1 LNQDR
6 PRCIHPGCTNLARRR
21 QLCDTHRTPLA
32 EAAVRH
38 GYVTAAPDEQ
48 LASDRKLLQSAAEL
62 TTLRLKYKTA
72 LKDIERL
79 ERERD
84 TALDLGII
92 EPCIIRPRQSS
103 GTNEATVFVAA
114 SDWHVEEEVDPRRIN
129 GLNKFN
135 LEIAQER
142 VTTFWQKVVE
152 LTKLLQQDVKIEDV
166 VIALLGD
173 FISGDIHEEVEEVC
187 LLPPTEAVMF
197 ALNLITG
204 GLEFL
209 LTHLPKIK
217 KFRLQCHSGNHGR
230 TTKTTRFATENGHSL
245 EYLLYRHLAT
255 HFKNNPRVEVE
266 IAEGYH
272 SYVEVYGR
280 TYRFHHGHAL
290 NYGGGVGGLT
300 IPTNKAIDGWNKGRP
315 ADLDIFGHFHQQ
327 FDGNRFLANGSL
339 IGYNSYA
346 LSIKAPYDV
355 PKQTMWLCDKKHGRT
370 FTMPIFFKR

>member
-6 PRCIHPGCTNLARRR
+6 PRCVHPGCENLARRR
-21 QLCDTHRTPLA
+21 QLCDSHRTPLA

-38 GYVTAAPDEQ
+38 GYITAAPDEQ
-48 LASDRKLLQSAAEL
+48 LASDRKQLQTAAEL

-72 LKDIERL
+72 LNNIERL

-84 TALDLGII
+84 AGLELGAI
-92 EPCIIRPRQSS
+92 EPCIIRPHHGA
-103 GTNEATVFVAA
+103 GTNEATIFVAA

-135 LEIAQER
+135 LEIAEER
-142 VTTFWQKVVE
+142 VQTFWQKVVR
-152 LTKLLQQDVKIEDV
+152 LTRLLQQDVKIDTAV
-166 VIALLGD
+166 VALLGD

-197 ALNLITG
+197 ALNLIVG

-209 LTHLPKIK
+209 LNNTRLKI
-217 KFRLQCHSGNHGR
+217 RLQCHSGNHGR

-245 EYLLYRHLAT
+245 EYLLYRHLAAY
-255 HFKNNPRVEVE
+255 FRNEPRVEVE

-280 TYRFHHGHAL
+280 TYRFHHGHAVKF
-290 NYGGGVGGLT
+290 GGGVGGLT
-300 IPTNKAIDGWNKGRP
+300 IPVNKAIDGWNKGRK

-327 FDGNRFLANGSL
+327 FDGNTFLANGSL
-339 IGYNSYA
+339 IGYNSFA
-346 LSIKAPYDV
+346 LSIKAPFDV
-355 PKQTMWLCDKKHGRT
+355 PKQTMWLCDKKRGRT